1 MLFCELIFLLFF
13 QVVLVII
20 VRYRIIENYERNI
33 INLVLSK
40 LDYCPKHY
48 KIIKKNNKIFI
59 KCHYYTTDLSHFI
72 ISSYIVNYIQY
83 NSFGYYLKVYGNN
96 QLKKRLL
103 NNYAIGKDIGINVI
117 DILIDLKDKKYKI
130 VNSYFQIVN
139 SIIDTNNL
147 YFKIIN
153 YLNDPTFYINVNDIY
168 DNDLNINDTIPNYL
182 YHPFYQQL
190 ANKEKRYRC
199 NYCKKFN
206 ITITN
211 NIISLNINPILI
223 QIGKHPNNIMEVSND
238 IDYKPHINNHI
249 SINKISGLLI

>member
-1 MLFCELIFLLFF
+1 MMIT
-13 QVVLVII
+13 VMTVMTVMTTVMMIMMVMII
-20 VRYRIIENYERNI
+20 RKNNYERNI

-103 NNYAIGKDIGINVI
+103 NNYAIGKDIRINVI
-117 DILIDLKDKKYKI
+117 DILIDLKDKNYKI
-130 VNSYFQIVN
+130 VNSYFQIIN
-139 SIIDTNNL
+139 SIIDTDNL
-147 YFKIIN
+147 YFKIIKS
-153 YLNDPTFYINVNDIY
+153 LNDPTFYINVNDIY

-190 ANKEKRYRC
+190 ANKEK
-199 NYCKKFN
+199 
-206 ITITN
+206 
-211 NIISLNINPILI
+211 
-223 QIGKHPNNIMEVSND
+223 
-238 IDYKPHINNHI
+238 
-249 SINKISGLLI
+249 KI

>member
-1 MLFCELIFLLFF
+1 MLFCELIFLLVF
-13 QVVLVII
+13 QVVLIII

-96 QLKKRLL
+96 
-103 NNYAIGKDIGINVI
+103 YAIGKDIGINVI
-117 DILIDLKDKKYKI
+117 DILIDLKDKNYKI
-130 VNSYFQIVN
+130 VNSYFQIIN
-139 SIIDTNNL
+139 SIIDTDNL
-147 YFKIIN
+147 YFKIIKS
-153 YLNDPTFYINVNDIY
+153 LNVPTFYINVNNIY

-182 YHPFYQQL
+182 YQSIL
-190 ANKEKRYRC
+190 S
-199 NYCKKFN
+199 
-206 ITITN
+206 TI
-211 NIISLNINPILI
+211 S
-223 QIGKHPNNIMEVSND
+223 K
-238 IDYKPHINNHI
+238 
-249 SINKISGLLI
+249 